1 MLRSLNSG
9 VSAMQQFQQS
19 MDVIGNNIANV
30 NTTGFKEA
38 RIDFSDTFSQ
48 TLGSGSGGVAMQIG
62 TGVGTS
68 AITNE
73 FIQGAI
79 SSTGTNTDLAV
90 SGNGFFIVRDT
101 LSDASYATR
110 DGSFHL
116 DRTGYLVNSAGM
128 RIQGFSDS
136 SLSSR
141 GDIQIDASDVQATRI
156 ATATTSV
163 ASATAAVTTAQT
175 AVDAAQTAL
184 DADPTNTTLQQD
196 LATAQAN
203 LTTAQGS
210 LATANASL
218 TAAQN
223 LKVSSFNIDTEG
235 KINVRL
241 SDGTEYIRG
250 QVLLQTFQNPQALT
264 KEGNNLFSGMANA
277 GALSQ
282 TSAPGTNGLGTIQSG
297 ALEGSNVD
305 LANEFSSMIT
315 TQRAFQ
321 ASARIITTSDEILQE
336 LVNLKR

>member
-30 NTTGFKEA
+30 NTTGFKGA
-38 RIDFSDTFSQ
+38 RIDFADTFSQ
-48 TLGSGSGGVAMQIG
+48 TLSSTGGGVQMQIG

-68 AITNE
+68 SISNE

-79 SSTGTNTDLAV
+79 SSTGKPTDLAV
-90 SGNGFFIVRDT
+90 SGNGFFVVRDT

-116 DRTGYLVNSAGM
+116 DANGYLVSSGGM
-128 RIQGFSDS
+128 RVQGFSDS
-136 SLSSR
+136 GLTTR
-141 GDIQIDASDVQATRI
+141 GDIQIDASDVQATRVATANADI
-156 ATATTSV
+156 ATAQ
-163 ASATAAVTTAQT
+163 AAVAAADPNDPV
-175 AVDAAQTAL
+175 AVAAAAQ
-184 DADPTNTTLQQD
+184 Q
-196 LATAQAN
+196 LATAQAE
-203 LTTAQGS
+203 LTS
-210 LATANASL
+210 
-218 TAAQN
+218 AQN

-235 KINVRL
+235 KINLRL
-241 SDGTEYIRG
+241 SDGTEYVRG
-250 QVLLQTFQNPQALT
+250 QVLMQSFQNPQALA
-264 KEGNNLFSGMANA
+264 KEGNNLYSGMSGA
-277 GALSQ
+277 GPLS
-282 TSAPGTNGLGTIQSG
+282 TTEAPGTNGLGMIQSG